1 MERRGWFGDDGQPL
15 RSMLFLLGEE
25 MDTFWHDLRYGLRM
39 LAKNPGFT
47 LIAVLALA
55 LGIGA
60 NTAVFSVVNAVL
72 LRPLPLK
79 EPDRLVW
86 MWGDRIRQQGNGRG
100 SISPPDFVDFR
111 EQNQVFER
119 ISAFQNFPFNLTGS
133 GEPERINGVRVS
145 AGFFETVGVAP
156 LHGRTFVSEEEQ
168 DGRGQVAVIGY
179 GLWQRRFGG
188 DQSLV
193 GKTISL
199 NGNSVTVIGIMPLGF
214 QFPRD
219 EIELWTPITFGLQQT
234 SVRRFHFIRPIARLK
249 PGVSLEQAQAEI
261 NAITVRLEQQY
272 PDSNTNYGA
281 RLVLLP
287 EQIVGD
293 MRSTLWML
301 VAAVAFV
308 LLIACANVANLLL
321 ARATT
326 RQKEIAI
333 RAALGAGRWR
343 VVRQLLT
350 ESVALALC
358 GGLLGFLI
366 AWWGVKLLVALG
378 PSNIPRLREVTV
390 DGGVL
395 GFTLVVS
402 LLTGI
407 LFGLVPALQ
416 ASRSGLGET
425 LKEGSRGTTGLGGRF
440 MRSALVVSEIAL
452 SLVLLV
458 GAGLVLK
465 SFLRLSQ
472 IDPGFQSVNTLTM
485 QVGLTQARYA
495 DAPPRAAFFQQL
507 LPRLAALPG
516 VQHAGAVSQLPMSGQ
531 NNDTSFVVEGR
542 PPSSPGERLGANQ
555 RVVTPDYFRALG
567 IPLLKGRYFTER
579 DTTTAPNA
587 IIISQ
592 TFATQVFPNEDPI
605 GKRLTIDFGQPWTGE
620 IVGIV
625 GAIRHAGLSIEP
637 WREMYFAH
645 AQNPSGG
652 MNLVVRAAGD
662 PMILA
667 SAIKSEVQAL
677 DKDLPLFN
685 IRTMET
691 VVSDT
696 VAQPRFRALLLGIFA
711 AVALILAAVGIYGV
725 MSYYVTQRTHEIGI
739 RMALGAQRRDV
750 LRLVVGQGMTLAVIG
765 VGIGLAA
772 AFALTRWIATLL
784 YQVRPTDP
792 MTFTIISLLL
802 AVVALLAC
810 YIPARRASKVDP
822 MVALRYE

>member
-1 MERRGWFGDDGQPL
+1 
-15 RSMLFLLGEE
+15 
-25 MDTFWHDLRYGLRM
+25 MDTLWHDLRYGVRM

-47 LIAVLALA
+47 TVAVLALA

-72 LRPLPLK
+72 LRPLPLT

-86 MWGDRIRQQGNGRG
+86 MWGDGIRQQGNGRG
-100 SISPPDFVDFR
+100 SISPPDFLDFR
-111 EQNQVFER
+111 EQNQSFER
-119 ISAFQNFPFNLTGS
+119 LAAFQNSPFNLTGA
-133 GEPERINGVRVS
+133 GEPERVNGVRVS
-145 AGFFETVGVAP
+145 AGFFETLGVRP
-156 LHGRTFVSEEEQ
+156 MHGRTFVTEEEQ

-188 DQSLV
+188 DPSLV

-199 NGNSVTVIGIMPLGF
+199 NGNSFTVIGILPLGF

-219 EIELWTPITFGLQQT
+219 EVELWAPITFRVQPT
-234 SVRRFHFIRPIARLK
+234 SVRRFHFLRPIARLK
-249 PGVSLEQAQAEI
+249 PGVSLAQAQAEI

-293 MRSTLWML
+293 LRPTLWML

-321 ARATT
+321 ARAAT

-333 RAALGAGRWR
+333 RSALGAGRWR

-350 ESVALALC
+350 ESVALGLG

-390 DGGVL
+390 DGRVL
-395 GFTLVVS
+395 GFTLAVS
-402 LLTGI
+402 LLTGM

-425 LKEGSRGTTGLGGRF
+425 LKEGSRGSTGLSGRLV
-440 MRSALVVSEIAL
+440 RGALVVSEIAL
-452 SLVLLV
+452 ALVLLV
-458 GAGLVLK
+458 GAGLMLK
-465 SFLRLSQ
+465 SFLRLTQ
-472 IDPGFQSVNTLTM
+472 IDPGFQAVNTLTM
-485 QVGLTQARYA
+485 QIGLTQARYA

-516 VQHAGAVSQLPMSGQ
+516 VRHTGAVSQLPMSGQ
-531 NNDTSFVVEGR
+531 NNDTWFTVEGR
-542 PPSSPGERLGANQ
+542 PAVSAGDRLGANQ
-555 RVVTPDYFRALG
+555 RVVSPDYFRALG
-567 IPLLKGRYFTER
+567 IPLIKGRYFTER

-592 TFATQVFPNEDPI
+592 TFASQVFPNEDPI
-605 GKRLTIDFGQPWTGE
+605 GKRLTVDFGQPWTGE

-637 WREMYFAH
+637 WREMYFPH
-645 AQNPSGG
+645 AQTPVGG

-662 PMILA
+662 PTILA

-677 DKDLPLFN
+677 DKDLPLYN
-685 IRTMET
+685 VRTMET

-750 LRLVVGQGMTLAVIG
+750 LRLVVGQGMVLAVSG

-784 YQVRPTDP
+784 YQVRATDP
-792 MTFTIISLLL
+792 MTFAVISLLL
-802 AVVALLAC
+802 AFVALLAC
-810 YIPARRASKVDP
+810 YLPARRATKVDP